1 MIDLSK
7 HKLKLN
13 YPCSWKY
20 KIVVLKDTD
29 TKCIVEDIFGKRKHK
44 LCQSN
49 ISKNGKFKSYNIE
62 LLVHNDEDREELHKL
77 LHEHQDIKMVL

>member
-1 MIDLSK
+1 MIDLNK

-20 KIVVLKDTD
+20 KVVVLKDTN
-29 TKCIVEDIFGKRKHK
+29 TKCVCDDVFKGRKHN

-49 ISKNGKFKSYNIE
+49 VSKNGKFKSYDIE

-77 LHEHQDIKMVL
+77 LNAHQDIKMVL